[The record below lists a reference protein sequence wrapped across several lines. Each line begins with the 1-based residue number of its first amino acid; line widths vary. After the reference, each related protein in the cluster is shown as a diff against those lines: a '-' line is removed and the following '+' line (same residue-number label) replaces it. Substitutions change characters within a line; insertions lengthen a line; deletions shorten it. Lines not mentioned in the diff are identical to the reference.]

1 MNVGFGPIC
10 ASPQLLD
17 AEARL
22 EAAYSAARAGA
33 NGDRVKS
40 EQLDWMK
47 RFGPDCGLPL
57 RGQPSDSLIQ
67 GTSYCIGRAIE
78 VRIKELEAER

>member
-1 MNVGFGPIC
+1 MGTDYVIC

-22 EAAYSAARAGA
+22 EEAYSAARAGA

-57 RGQPSDSLIQ
+57 RGRPSDDKI
-67 GTSYCIGRAIE
+67 TSAARCIGDAME
-78 VRIKELEAER
+78 TRIKELQAEH